1 MEAAFIESGTTV
13 DKVRQVLWIIA
24 NIAVFFSSREDEPHL
39 KNFALNLPYATL
51 STILTLLLLS
61 FFLLLIIPI
70 FLSHMLWIRKLDM
83 SISNN

>member
-24 NIAVFFSSREDEPHL
+24 NCFIFFSSREDEPHL

-51 STILTLLLLS
+51 STILTLLLFS
-61 FFLLLIIPI
+61 FLLRARMPV
-70 FLSHMLWIRKLDM
+70 SHHSSVQLPLPTL
-83 SISNN
+83 